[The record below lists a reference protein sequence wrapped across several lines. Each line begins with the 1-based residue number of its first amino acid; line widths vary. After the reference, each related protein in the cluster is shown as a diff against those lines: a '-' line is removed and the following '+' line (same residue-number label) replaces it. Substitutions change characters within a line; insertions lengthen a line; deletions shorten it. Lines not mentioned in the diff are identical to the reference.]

1 MPGRRHG
8 ARRRSARGTVSP
20 MSKKRRNNQQAASG
34 NATSPTPSK
43 ARKAVVAGR
52 WGIAVALAVVVV
64 AASGLGGLSAFAR
77 GVACAALAFLF
88 ANALWQHMSL
98 GRAGA
103 LAFVCAVAVGI
114 VSVLVGQA
122 ALRSGFSPFDWA
134 AVVAGAAIGTLVARP
149 MLRKIDRL
157 SKSAVP

>member
-1 MPGRRHG
+1 
-8 ARRRSARGTVSP
+8 
-20 MSKKRRNNQQAASG
+20 
-34 NATSPTPSK
+34 
-43 ARKAVVAGR
+43 
-52 WGIAVALAVVVV
+52 
-64 AASGLGGLSAFAR
+64 
-77 GVACAALAFLF
+77 
-88 ANALWQHMSL
+88 MSL
-98 GRAGA
+98 ERAGA